1 MTAVTIRSLYKT
13 DWRFAVLERRRARR
27 FQVNWEVAV
36 KGEDLSGLNFDEA
49 GVLENLSSSG
59 AFVYL
64 TSAPK
69 LGAKLD
75 VWIKVP
81 FKKDNWMKYSAEVLR
96 VESISDRTGVA
107 MKFDSSRPN
116 FVAK

>member
-1 MTAVTIRSLYKT
+1 MTAVTIGNVCTT
-13 DWRFAVLERRRARR
+13 DWRLAVLERRRARR
-27 FQVNWEVAV
+27 FQVKWEVAV
-36 KGEDLSGLNFDEA
+36 KGKDLSGVSFDEA

-59 AFVYL
+59 AFIYM
-64 TSAPK
+64 TRTPK

-81 FKKDNWMKYSAEVLR
+81 FKKENWMKYSAEVLR
-96 VESISDRTGVA
+96 VEDVSDCIGVA
-107 MKFDSSRPN
+107 MKFDATRPN